1 MIRTCG
7 RIIPITD
14 NKQNKTNNILPE
26 SIRYD
31 SNLKD
36 LAIVNGLWFCVCL
49 GILSVRHP
57 IVLWL
62 VAISLWSG
70 GITAPWDV
78 SSKIL
83 YYACL
88 GYVQRQTCRAHR
100 RWYRVLYHT
109 YVCATKTDTNQT
121 SMTTIPYAHKMENYI
136 LS

>member
-1 MIRTCG
+1 MCG

-57 IVLWL
+57 IVL
-62 VAISLWSG
+62 
-70 GITAPWDV
+70 
-78 SSKIL
+78 
-83 YYACL
+83 
-88 GYVQRQTCRAHR
+88 
-100 RWYRVLYHT
+100 
-109 YVCATKTDTNQT
+109 
-121 SMTTIPYAHKMENYI
+121 
-136 LS
+136 